1 VAAQAKTGLARA
13 NPSAVLK
20 SRRVRDYALM
30 TLGILITAWGLNAF
44 LIPNKLAAGGVSGL
58 ATVFYYLFQDKFG
71 VTVPIGM
78 QMLVM
83 NGILLVI
90 GIRAKGWRYGARTV
104 YGMVAMSVA
113 VDVFATFTPHLAA
126 HDQLLAVLYGGAVSG
141 IGMGLVF
148 KARGNTGGT
157 DIVAQLLVEKVNL
170 GIGQL
175 MLLADAVVTLV
186 AAIVLGPDLALYG
199 AVAVFIMGSVIDVV
213 QEGLSVEKAAFII
226 CDEPGRVADA
236 VLHQLGRGATGIMA
250 RGLYSSEPRE
260 MVFTVVSRRE
270 IDALKALVHA
280 VDPKAFVVIAD
291 VHEALGEGFKEI
303 GADL

>member
-1 VAAQAKTGLARA
+1 MAKEAKRGLAMV

-30 TLGILITAWGLNAF
+30 TLGILIVAWGLNAF

-58 ATVFYYLFQDKFG
+58 ATVFYYLFQDRFG
-71 VTVPIGM
+71 VTVPIGL

-104 YGMVAMSVA
+104 YGMVLLSLA
-113 VDVFATFTPHLAA
+113 VDLLAPFVPHLAA
-126 HDQLLAVLYGGAVSG
+126 HDQLLAVLYGGAVTG
-141 IGMGLVF
+141 VGMGLVF

-170 GIGQL
+170 GVGQL

-186 AAIVLGPDLALYG
+186 AALVLGPDLALYG
-199 AVAVFIMGSVIDVV
+199 AVAVFIMGAVIDVV

-236 VLHQLGRGATGIMA
+236 VMHQLGRGATGIMA
-250 RGLYSSEPRE
+250 RGLYSSDPRE

-280 VDPKAFVVIAD
+280 VDPKAFVVIAN

-303 GADL
+303 GAGL

>member
-1 VAAQAKTGLARA
+1 MVKRILTKANAAT
-13 NPSAVLK
+13 VLK
-20 SRRVRDYALM
+20 HRRVRDYIFM
-30 TLGILITAWGLNAF
+30 TVGILITAWGLNAF

-58 ATVFYYLFQDKFG
+58 STVFYYLFQEQFDI
-71 VTVPIGM
+71 TVPIGM
-78 QMLVM
+78 QMLAM
-83 NGILLVI
+83 NGILLMI
-90 GIRAKGWRYGARTV
+90 GISKKGWRYGAKTI

-113 VDVFATFTPHLAA
+113 VDALAPFTPHLAS
-126 HDQLLAVLYGGAVSG
+126 HDQLLAVLYGGAVTG

-175 MLLADAVVTLV
+175 MLIADAIVTLV
-186 AAIVLGPDLALYG
+186 AAVVLGPDLALYG
-199 AVAVFIMGSVIDVV
+199 AVAVFVMGAVIDLV
-213 QEGLSVEKAAFII
+213 QEGLSVDKAAFII

-236 VLHQLGRGATGIMA
+236 VMHQLGRGATGLVA
-250 RGLYSSEPRE
+250 KGLYSGEARE

-270 IDALKALVHA
+270 IDSLKALVHA

-291 VHEALGEGFKEI
+291 VHEVLGEGFKEI
-303 GADL
+303 GAGL

>member
-1 VAAQAKTGLARA
+1 MNRVLSRA
-13 NPSAVLK
+13 NPSTVLK
-20 SRRVRDYALM
+20 NRRVRDYVLM
-30 TLGILITAWGLNAF
+30 TIGIVITAWGLNAF
-44 LIPNKLAAGGVSGL
+44 LIPNRLAAGGVSGL
-58 ATVFYYLFQDKFG
+58 ATVFYYLFQDRFG

-90 GIRAKGWRYGARTV
+90 GVSQKGWRYGAKTV
-104 YGMVAMSVA
+104 YGMIAMSVA
-113 VDVFATFTPHLAA
+113 VDMLAPFTPHLAA
-126 HDQLLAVLYGGAVSG
+126 GDRLLAVLYGGAVTG

-157 DIVAQLLVEKVNL
+157 DIVAQLLVDKVNL

-175 MLLADAVVTLV
+175 MLAADGVVTVV

-199 AVAVFIMGSVIDVV
+199 AVAVFVMGAVIDVV

-236 VLHQLGRGATGIMA
+236 VLHQLQRGATGLVA

-270 IDALKALVHA
+270 LDALKALVLA
-280 VDPKAFVVIAD
+280 VDPNAFLIIAD
-291 VHEALGEGFKEI
+291 VREVLGEGFKEV
-303 GADL
+303 GE

>member
-1 VAAQAKTGLARA
+1 MDRVRSKAA
-13 NPSAVLK
+13 PSAVLK
-20 SRRVRDYALM
+20 SRRFRDY
-30 TLGILITAWGLNAF
+30 TLITIGVLITAWALNAF
-44 LIPNKLAAGGVSGL
+44 LIPNRLAAGGVSGL
-58 ATVFYYLFQDKFG
+58 ATVFHYLFQDQFG
-71 VTVPIGM
+71 WNVPVGV
-78 QMLVM
+78 QMLAM
-83 NGILLVI
+83 NAVLIAI
-90 GIRAKGWRYGARTV
+90 GIRVKGWRYGARTL
-104 YGMVAMSVA
+104 YGLVLLSLA
-113 VDVFATFTPHLAA
+113 VDLLAPFTPHLAA
-126 HDQLLAVLYGGAVSG
+126 GDRLLAVLYGGAVSG

-175 MLLADAVVTLV
+175 MLIADAVVTLV

-199 AVAVFIMGSVIDVV
+199 AVAVLVSGAVIDLV
-213 QEGLSVEKAAFII
+213 QEGFSVERAVFII

-236 VLHQLGRGATGIMA
+236 VINQLGRGATGIMA

-270 IDALKALVHA
+270 IDQLKALVHA

>member
-1 VAAQAKTGLARA
+1 MA

-83 NGILLVI
+83 NGILLII

-113 VDVFATFTPHLAA
+113 VDVLAAFTPHLAA

-186 AAIVLGPDLALYG
+186 AALVLGPDLALYG
-199 AVAVFIMGSVIDVV
+199 AVAVFIMGAVIDVV

-236 VLHQLGRGATGIMA
+236 VMHQLGRGATGIMA

-280 VDPKAFVVIAD
+280 VDPKAFVVIAN

>member
-1 VAAQAKTGLARA
+1 MVKRILTKANAAT
-13 NPSAVLK
+13 VLK
-20 SRRVRDYALM
+20 HRRVRDYIFM
-30 TLGILITAWGLNAF
+30 TAGIAITAWGLNAF

-58 ATVFYYLFQDKFG
+58 STVFYYLFQEQFG
-71 VTVPIGM
+71 ITVPIGM
-78 QMLVM
+78 QMLAM
-83 NGILLVI
+83 NGILLMI
-90 GIRAKGWRYGARTV
+90 GISKKGWRYGAKTI

-113 VDVFATFTPHLAA
+113 VDALAPFTPHLAS
-126 HDQLLAVLYGGAVSG
+126 HDQLLAVLYGGAVTG

-175 MLLADAVVTLV
+175 MLIADAIVTLV
-186 AAIVLGPDLALYG
+186 AAVVLGPDLALYG
-199 AVAVFIMGSVIDVV
+199 AVAVFVMGAVIDLV
-213 QEGLSVEKAAFII
+213 QEGLSVDKAAFII

-236 VLHQLGRGATGIMA
+236 VMHQLGRGATGLVA
-250 RGLYSSEPRE
+250 KGLYSGESRE

-270 IDALKALVHA
+270 IDSLKALVHA

-291 VHEALGEGFKEI
+291 VHEVLGEGFKEI
-303 GADL
+303 GAGL

>member
-1 VAAQAKTGLARA
+1 MCVCEGGEDVVKEAKRGLAMA

-30 TLGILITAWGLNAF
+30 TIGILITAWGLNAF

-71 VTVPIGM
+71 VTVPIGL

-113 VDVFATFTPHLAA
+113 VDVLATFTPHLAA

-186 AAIVLGPDLALYG
+186 AALVLGPDLALYG
-199 AVAVFIMGSVIDVV
+199 AVAVFIMGAGD
-213 QEGLSVEKAAFII
+213 
-226 CDEPGRVADA
+226 R
-236 VLHQLGRGATGIMA
+236 RGAGGPVGREGRLHHLRRTRPRGRCGHASA
-250 RGLYSSEPRE
+250 R
-260 MVFTVVSRRE
+260 
-270 IDALKALVHA
+270 
-280 VDPKAFVVIAD
+280 
-291 VHEALGEGFKEI
+291 
-303 GADL
+303 

>member
-1 VAAQAKTGLARA
+1 VIRERVKSAPQ
-13 NPSAVLK
+13 AVLK
-20 SRRVRDYALM
+20 SRRIRDYALM
-30 TLGILITAWGLNAF
+30 TLGIVITAWGLNAF

-58 ATVFYYLFQDKFG
+58 ATVFHYLFLDKFG
-71 VTVPIGM
+71 VSVPIGV
-78 QMLVM
+78 QMLAM
-83 NGILLVI
+83 NGILLAI
-90 GIRAKGWRYGARTV
+90 GVSQKGWRYGAKTV

-113 VDVFATFTPHLAA
+113 VDVLAPFTPHLAA
-126 HDQLLAVLYGGAVSG
+126 NDHLLAVLYGGAITG

-175 MLLADAVVTLV
+175 MLAADAVVTLV

-199 AVAVFIMGSVIDVV
+199 AVAVFVMGSMIDVV

-236 VLHQLGRGATGIMA
+236 VLHQLGRGATGIVA
-250 RGLYSSEPRE
+250 RGLYSAEPRE

>member
-1 VAAQAKTGLARA
+1 MKRVLSRA
-13 NPSAVLK
+13 NPSTVLK

-30 TLGILITAWGLNAF
+30 TFGILVTAWGLNAF

-71 VTVPIGM
+71 VNVPIGM
-78 QMLVM
+78 QMLAM
-83 NGILLVI
+83 NGILLII
-90 GIRAKGWRYGARTV
+90 GIRMKGWRYGAKTV
-104 YGMVAMSVA
+104 YGMVAMSLA
-113 VDVFATFTPHLAA
+113 VDLLAPFTPHLASG
-126 HDQLLAVLYGGAVSG
+126 DRLLAVLYGGAVTG

-157 DIVAQLLVEKVNL
+157 DIIAQLLVDKVNL

-175 MLLADAVVTLV
+175 MLAADAVVTV
-186 AAIVLGPDLALYG
+186 AAAVVLGPDLALYG
-199 AVAVFIMGSVIDVV
+199 AVAVFVMGTVIDVV

-236 VLHQLGRGATGIMA
+236 VLHQLGRGATGLVA
-250 RGLYSSEPRE
+250 RGLYSAEPRE

-270 IDALKALVHA
+270 IDALKALVLA
-280 VDPKAFVVIAD
+280 VDPDAFLIIAD
-291 VHEALGEGFKEI
+291 VREVLGEGFKEN
-303 GADL
+303 GDQS

>member
-1 VAAQAKTGLARA
+1 MRERVKTA
-13 NPSAVLK
+13 PSAVLK

-30 TLGILITAWGLNAF
+30 TAGIIITAWGLNAF

-58 ATVFYYLFQDKFG
+58 ATVFYYLFQDEFG
-71 VTVPIGM
+71 VTVPIGL

-90 GIRAKGWRYGARTV
+90 GIRAKGWRYGAKTV
-104 YGMVAMSVA
+104 YGMVAMSLA
-113 VDVFATFTPHLAA
+113 VDLLAPFTPHLAA

-175 MLLADAVVTLV
+175 MLAADAVVTLV
-186 AAIVLGPDLALYG
+186 AALVLGPDLALYG
-199 AVAVFIMGSVIDVV
+199 AVAVFIMGAVIDVV

-236 VLHQLGRGATGIMA
+236 VMHQLGRGATGIMA

-303 GADL
+303 GANL

>member
-1 VAAQAKTGLARA
+1 MAKEPGRGLSRA
-13 NPSAVLK
+13 TPSAVLQ

-30 TLGILITAWGLNAF
+30 TVGILIVAWGLNAF

-71 VTVPIGM
+71 VTVPIGV

-90 GIRAKGWRYGARTV
+90 GISLRGWRYGARTV
-104 YGMVAMSVA
+104 YGMVALSVA
-113 VDVFATFTPHLAA
+113 VDLLAPFTPHLAA
-126 HDQLLAVLYGGAVSG
+126 DDRLLAVLYGGMITG

-175 MLLADAVVTLV
+175 MLIADAVVTLV

-199 AVAVFIMGSVIDVV
+199 AVAVFVMGAVIDVV

-236 VLHQLGRGATGIMA
+236 VMHQLGRGATGIMA

-303 GADL
+303 GANL